1 MSLLPM
7 ADAVSDEKDVKQ
19 AKRIIA
25 EKQLVGAANNTKWN
39 KLISEMRELP
49 NPPCYRTKVVNG
61 YISGWDSEWYYHLP
75 FPLLCVEWIDIELT
89 DNALSLV
96 SSIGFEFEK
105 TKSTIRIWGYF
116 PKCYESF
123 GEKYT

>member
-7 ADAVSDEKDVKQ
+7 ADAVSDEKDVKE

-39 KLISEMRELP
+39 ELISEIRVLP

-61 YISGWDSEWYYHLP
+61 YVSGWDSEWYYHLP

-89 DNALSLV
+89 ENVLALV
-96 SSIGFEFEK
+96 NEIGFEFEK
-105 TKSTIRIWGYF
+105 TKSLIRIWGYF

-123 GEKYT
+123 GEEYT